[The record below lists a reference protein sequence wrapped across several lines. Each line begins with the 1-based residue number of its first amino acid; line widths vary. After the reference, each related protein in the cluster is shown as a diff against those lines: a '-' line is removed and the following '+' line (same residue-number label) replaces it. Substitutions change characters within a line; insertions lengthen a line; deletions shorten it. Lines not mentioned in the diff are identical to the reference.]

1 MKLYSTITLDDVEQI
16 EKDNRLQTAIDVVR
30 EQFGFLA
37 IQKGTVLTEG
47 SRNIEVAVSTIPC
60 KNLSSISISLHPL
73 LRISENCTV
82 FFSCFILIPP
92 IHPRNDHR

>member
-1 MKLYSTITLDDVEQI
+1 MNRLVDKYNTLLSLFHDVEQI

-47 SRNIEVAVSTIPC
+47 SRNVERSKLIGGHSTGGAGGLEGL
-60 KNLSSISISLHPL
+60 K
-73 LRISENCTV
+73 
-82 FFSCFILIPP
+82 
-92 IHPRNDHR
+92 